1 MKKLLPTVLLLLLFC
16 RPGQAE
22 GLDEGLKKALDSVDV
37 PALEQVSG
45 QRGIGDLLL
54 RLAKGEAVW
63 DAAETARA
71 MGEAALGEMKVSM
84 TRMLGLIAPALLCA
98 LAGSVGGGK
107 NDVADMAE
115 SACFLVLASVLAAD
129 LRIYLGEADRTVTR
143 MAELMRTLFP
153 MLLTLLAAV
162 GATSGAALFKP
173 AISAASGTM
182 TALVRSVSLQLAL
195 GVAAITL
202 LDHLSPRMRL
212 SRLAALLRS
221 GASWTLGAAFTVF
234 IGVTAM
240 QGMTAAAANGIGIRA
255 AKYAVDNLV
264 PVVGGMFADTM
275 DTLVGCAM
283 LIKNALG
290 MTGLFLLLSV
300 AGLPM
305 LRLLC
310 AVMTYRLCAAL
321 LQPAVP
327 GRVSGMI
334 HDFSDVLMLLF
345 IIELSVGAMFILLV
359 AQMLAV
365 GNLTV
370 GLR

>member
-1 MKKLLPTVLLLLLFC
+1 MKRRAYTLLALLLFLPLIG
-16 RPGQAE
+16 RADSIENGLGQAME
-22 GLDEGLKKALDSVDV
+22 MVDV
-37 PALEQVSG
+37 PALEEASG
-45 QRGIGDLLL
+45 QTGIGDLLL
-54 RLAKGEAVW
+54 RLARGEMVW
-63 DAAETARA
+63 DVAGSARA
-71 MGEAALGEMKVSM
+71 LGDLALGEMRASLG
-84 TRMLGLIAPALLCA
+84 RLLGLIGPSLLCA
-98 LAGSVGGGK
+98 LAGGLKSRGR
-107 NDVADMAE
+107 VAEMAE
-115 SACFLVLASVLAAD
+115 NACFLALAAVLAAD
-129 LRIYLGEADRTVTR
+129 LRTYLTEADRTVGR
-143 MAELMRTLFP
+143 MAGLMQTLFP

-173 AISAASGTM
+173 AVSAASGTM
-182 TALVRSVSLQLAL
+182 TALVRGVSMQLTL
-195 GVAAITL
+195 GVAMVTL

-221 GASWTLGAAFTVF
+221 AASWTLGAAFTVF

-240 QGMTAAAANGIGIRA
+240 QGLTAAAADGIGIRA

-290 MTGLFLLLSV
+290 VTGLFLLLSV
-300 AGLPM
+300 AGLP
-305 LRLLC
+305 LIRALC
-310 AVMTYRLCAAL
+310 AVLTYRLCAAL
-321 LQPAVP
+321 LQPVVSE
-327 GRVSGMI
+327 RVSGMI
-334 HDFSDVLMLLF
+334 YAFSEVLMLLF

-365 GNLTV
+365 GNLAV